1 MCFVVCEIQ
10 LFQQANK
17 NTTSTSTWYILEQVV
32 RQVNLNKLELVSLS
46 LQESESIP
54 QSSLNL
60 DCGQRQNLNCRRATG
75 ANTGLSKPWTPCYL
89 SSQDASVVT
98 ALSGPAFSY
107 IIVLLKKLL
116 SPNASKK
123 KKKNFIVCQ
132 GGDRKKDF
140 PFSTAYFFPLSV
152 YHFTSQN
159 KKSISEQMNFKL
171 LGTFSLHVT
180 FAKFHRTS

>member
-32 RQVNLNKLELVSLS
+32 HQVNLNKLELVSLS

-123 KKKNFIVCQ
+123 KKKISQ
-132 GGDRKKDF
+132 
-140 PFSTAYFFPLSV
+140 SV
-152 YHFTSQN
+152 REEIGKRIFLFQLP
-159 KKSISEQMNFKL
+159 I
-171 LGTFSLHVT
+171 FSLCLYIISL
-180 FAKFHRTS
+180 HRTRKV

>member
-17 NTTSTSTWYILEQVV
+17 NTTSTSTWYILEQVI

-123 KKKNFIVCQ
+123 KKKFHSLSGRRQ
-132 GGDRKKDF
+132 EKG
-140 PFSTAYFFPLSV
+140 FSFFNCLFFPSV
-152 YHFTSQN
+152 CISFHF
-159 KKSISEQMNFKL
+159 IEQEKY
-171 LGTFSLHVT
+171 
-180 FAKFHRTS
+180 K